1 MIKLIIM
8 LLYMRIVLSYINSNL
23 INSVQPSKIRK
34 YINEQLN
41 INYNQLSYKKA
52 KDIMHTELNNIDIY
66 GDNSL
71 EKNVEHIFPQ
81 SLFKNNIDKTKMKS
95 DLHNLYLCNSKLNT
109 QRQNFKY
116 ISHEDYIDNYNDN
129 YMDTQGNKVEGK
141 DIFKKQGY
149 MMIFNKKTKKFI
161 PTLYSRGMISRSLGY
176 FSIKYDL
183 IEQLKQVIDINTLIE
198 WNLKDPPTD
207 EEYLKN
213 IICYKYQKNYN
224 PFIFDSDLLI
234 YAFSDMCNLDDNLL
248 QKKRIN
254 IIDPLYSIDFLV
266 NNIIELEKKNILL
279 NRENNRLKNK
289 YK

>member
-1 MIKLIIM
+1 MIRLIIM
-8 LLYMRIVLSYINSNL
+8 LLYMRKVLSYINSNL

-116 ISHEDYIDNYNDN
+116 ISHEDYIDNYNKK
-129 YMDTQGNKVEGK
+129 YFFVIYF
-141 DIFKKQGY
+141 IF
-149 MMIFNKKTKKFI
+149 
-161 PTLYSRGMISRSLGY
+161 S
-176 FSIKYDL
+176 
-183 IEQLKQVIDINTLIE
+183 
-198 WNLKDPPTD
+198 KDPKSKET
-207 EEYLKN
+207 
-213 IICYKYQKNYN
+213 
-224 PFIFDSDLLI
+224 
-234 YAFSDMCNLDDNLL
+234 
-248 QKKRIN
+248 
-254 IIDPLYSIDFLV
+254 
-266 NNIIELEKKNILL
+266 
-279 NRENNRLKNK
+279 
-289 YK
+289 